1 MALPTPSPMIATKTA
16 VLMAAMMIGVV
27 GISVAASPLVAE
39 ATAINTTRSNIKTA
53 AIGQQ
58 DADQACTNQ
67 ALGQGGQQAV
77 PNIEQNTAG
86 GDRSDPIP
94 GVDVKLG
101 KNPGGSG
108 AGAGVSSE
116 GDPTVNADLSN
127 DCSLEQNLEA
137 DQNAESGDDSSTNEW
152 DK

>member
-1 MALPTPSPMIATKTA
+1 MISTRLA
-16 VLMAAMMIGVV
+16 VLATAMIIGVV
-27 GISVAASPLVAE
+27 GISVAAAPLVAE
-39 ATAINTTRSNIKTA
+39 ATVVNTTRSNIKTA
-53 AIGQQ
+53 PIIQQ
-58 DADQACTNQ
+58 DGDVACINQ
-67 ALGQGGQQAV
+67 AQGQGGQQAV
-77 PNIEQNTAG
+77 PNTEQNAAG

-152 DK
+152 DE

>member
-27 GISVAASPLVAE
+27 GISVAAAPLVAE
-39 ATAINTTRSNIKTA
+39 ANQVNTTRSNIKTA

-67 ALGQGGQQAV
+67 AQGQGGQQAV
-77 PNIEQNTAG
+77 PNTEQNTAG

-108 AGAGVSSE
+108 AGSGINSE
-116 GDPTVNADLSN
+116 GDPTVDAEQSVE
-127 DCSLEQNLEA
+127 CSIAQEQTVEN
-137 DQNAESGDDSSTNEW
+137 NGDTEDFSTNVWEG
-152 DK
+152 